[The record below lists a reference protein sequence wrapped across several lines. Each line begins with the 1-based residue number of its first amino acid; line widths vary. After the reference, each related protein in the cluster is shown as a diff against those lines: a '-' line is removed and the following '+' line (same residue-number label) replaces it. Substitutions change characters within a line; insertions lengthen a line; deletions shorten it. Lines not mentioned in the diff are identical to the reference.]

1 MSASLGLVEV
11 PLERLKLL
19 LRAVHRGELSLPLQ
33 TAEMV
38 CIGLQQYI
46 EPLQVHLRGLD
57 ERAVRAVLVAVIAE
71 RTRGSAG

>member
-1 MSASLGLVEV
+1 MGASLGLVEV
-11 PLERLKLL
+11 PVERLELL
-19 LRAVHRGELSLPLQ
+19 LRAVHRGEVALPLE

-46 EPLQVHLRGLD
+46 EPIQVHLRGLD

-71 RTRGSAG
+71 RRRFAKG